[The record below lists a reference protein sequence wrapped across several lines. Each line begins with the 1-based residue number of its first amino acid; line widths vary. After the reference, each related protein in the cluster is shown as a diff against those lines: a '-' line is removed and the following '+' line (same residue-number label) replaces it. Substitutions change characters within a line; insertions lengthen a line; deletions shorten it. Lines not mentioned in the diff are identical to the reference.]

1 MKRKEFIQKAGLLAA
16 GGVAAPY
23 ILPSGRLFARSN
35 TPLADHVVL
44 VMFAGGV
51 RQQEAVL
58 QRYLDDSQGV
68 NSPGNIMYNLLEGAA
83 PTSKIAYGTTAP
95 GGTSGGQPIP
105 RLLSESLQKQGTLFR
120 EMRAQSAGH
129 YVGLNTLITGN
140 PGTAQGLKARPNFPT
155 IFEYLRKHA
164 GYATSDCWFIGN
176 TIGNS
181 TPLLNSSEHE
191 SYGLQYGGNFFAAPL
206 TFGSAGR
213 DVLSNAKPYSDEEL
227 APMYAMKNF
236 LDQNFGLNPE
246 QFLSVRNNPEERNRI
261 KEWMR
266 DVYIRLSNGQIP
278 FPPVNG
284 GGDSFNIGMA
294 AEVLRTFKPK
304 ILVVNM
310 SAVDGCHSNFT
321 GYLQSLHRADHAT
334 GWLWDQIQRNI
345 PEMSGKTMMIVA
357 PECGRNLKPN
367 PIQDENDWYAYDHS
381 DANALRVWGL
391 MAGPNVP
398 RDLVVGSENNPS
410 GRLTDIVPTIAHALG
425 IKDEVMNAG
434 LLDPLARSLFDRI

>member
-1 MKRKEFIQKAGLLAA
+1 
-16 GGVAAPY
+16 
-23 ILPSGRLFARSN
+23 
-35 TPLADHVVL
+35 
-44 VMFAGGV
+44 
-51 RQQEAVL
+51 
-58 QRYLDDSQGV
+58 
-68 NSPGNIMYNLLEGAA
+68 MYNLLEGAA

-345 PEMSGKTMMIVA
+345 PEMNGKTMMIVA